1 MNPRQTPH
9 VPRSSSKPTILVVD
23 DSPEN
28 LTLLVA
34 ILKSDYR
41 VLVATHGQKALEI
54 ARSEN
59 SPDLILLDVMMPE
72 MDGHEV
78 CQRLKASA
86 KTAHIPVIF
95 VTGLEEANTRQFLA
109 EWGAEGC
116 ISKPIQPELL
126 RSKVAEYLPR
136 SILGVENSP

>member
-1 MNPRQTPH
+1 MNSRQTPH
-9 VPRSSSKPTILVVD
+9 ATRTSSKPTVLIVD

-28 LTLLVA
+28 LTLLAA

-41 VLVATHGQKALEI
+41 VRVATQGQKALEI
-54 ARSEN
+54 ARSDN
-59 SPDLILLDVMMPE
+59 PPDLILLDIMMPE
-72 MDGHEV
+72 IDGHEV
-78 CQRLKASA
+78 CQRLKASPT
-86 KTAHIPVIF
+86 TAHIPVIF
-95 VTGLEEANTRQFLA
+95 VTGLEEANTLEFSA

-136 SILGVENSP
+136 ST